1 MPLYPPPSPF
11 AVPSVKCVALYRNE
25 SGLLPAIKLA
35 SMLASPITP
44 RCVALPQTAPPKPLT
59 GAAPLAIFPITMP
72 PAIWPP
78 LEVACRFS
86 LRTSRSEGAM
96 RMTAKARREPKPVML
111 GWPTIGGTKLP
122 GPAFWKI
129 FIRIEAITSKHATAG
144 KTARWTKTLRSHFP
158 NPRGLPGSSPVT
170 IQRGAAIMYRM
181 SMTYALRSSNQR
193 VTSAHVRAK
202 TTMMRARIPAM
213 KPITLP
219 IAPSMQFSGCM
230 PVGTG
235 PSQSIQF
242 PTANPVNNPSIRFPT
257 MSAMAWLT
265 FQATCANPDPP
276 SNVHTCLKTL
286 SP

>member
-1 MPLYPPPSPF
+1 
-11 AVPSVKCVALYRNE
+11 
-25 SGLLPAIKLA
+25 
-35 SMLASPITP
+35 MLASPIAP
-44 RCVALPQTAPPKPLT
+44 RRLAIPQTPPAKPLGMAAPPEI
-59 GAAPLAIFPITMP
+59 PLATP
-72 PAIWPP
+72 PAAIAPP

-86 LRTSRSEGAM
+86 LRTSRRDGAM
-96 RMTAKARREPKPVML
+96 SMTAKARREPKPAIL
-111 GWPTIGGTKLP
+111 GCPTIGGTKLS

-129 FIRIEAITSKHATAG
+129 FINIAAITSKAATAG
-144 KTARWTKTLRSHFP
+144 KTARWTNTLLSHFP
-158 NPRGLPGSSPVT
+158 NPRGVPGSSPVT

-230 PVGTG
+230 PVGMG